1 MGGASSPGLP
11 GTSGLPGS
19 RSAEALGR
27 LLQTVLALLQTRG
40 RLLATELEEER
51 ATLEARVLLAVVAVG
66 AGGFALLLFTMLGI
80 AAFWDTHRLLA
91 IGVAGAVY
99 AGIAAIAVARV
110 LRLGAEKP
118 PMFATTLA
126 ELDKDRR
133 ALREGTLT
141 ARVAAVAAAEDAP

>member
-1 MGGASSPGLP
+1 MGGASSTGLP
-11 GTSGLPGS
+11 GA

-51 ATLEARVLLAVVAVG
+51 AVLETRVLLAVVAVG

-91 IGVAGAVY
+91 IGVAGGIYAVI
-99 AGIAAIAVARV
+99 AGVAAWRV
-110 LRLGAEKP
+110 MRLGAEKP
-118 PMFATTLA
+118 PLFATTLA
-126 ELDKDRR
+126 ELEKDRR